1 LGTKFTWPDYGPK
14 LKNVYL
20 NGDKEP
26 HWKKWIDLYNQN
38 MLSKGNFLDLYVYGY
53 DSPEAYAIEKDGS
66 MFYAFY
72 APAKAP
78 KPGSKKVDA
87 EHWSGE
93 LELRGLDNKSYKV
106 VDYVN
111 NKDYGTVHG
120 PDARLQAEFTGSLLL
135 QVTPQ

>member
-1 LGTKFTWPDYGPK
+1 
-14 LKNVYL
+14 
-20 NGDKEP
+20 
-26 HWKKWIDLYNQN
+26 
-38 MLSKGNFLDLYVYGY
+38 
-53 DSPEAYAIEKDGS
+53 

-72 APAKAP
+72 APAKA
-78 KPGSKKVDA
+78 SSLENKKVVA

-93 LELRGLDNKSYKV
+93 LELRGLDSKSYKV

-120 PDARLQAEFTGSLLL
+120 PDARLRAEFTGSLLL